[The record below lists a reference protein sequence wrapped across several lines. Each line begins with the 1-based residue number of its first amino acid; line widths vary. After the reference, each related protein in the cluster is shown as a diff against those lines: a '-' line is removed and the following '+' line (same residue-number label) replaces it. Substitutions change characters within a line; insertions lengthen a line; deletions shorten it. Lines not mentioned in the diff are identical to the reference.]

1 MKVFFYFLIILF
13 VIFYVITYPRFH
25 HSRINALYS
34 YDTPPKVDLSKY
46 PLYYFVKP
54 FVFELFPGDCLY
66 IPYGW
71 WHWVFS
77 KGENMALN
85 QWFSKKNFKNKKP
98 FKFKNYNFKSDLW
111 ETEVVKEKLKGIG
124 HGGGS
129 DYQNTCSYKKLD
141 RVYPEEPHVLKIQSD
156 LKELIDTGRFYK
168 KYLLFL
174 LENDLPDEYK
184 NQLIDLNNIEKY
196 NFWYYSDGGNS
207 GLHYDNYENYL
218 CQMKG
223 SKKVYLF
230 PPKYTRFLYG
240 DTILKSSV
248 Y

>member
-1 MKVFFYFLIILF
+1 MKALLYSIIILF
-13 VIFYVITYPRFH
+13 ILFFIKTTPKFH

-46 PLYYFVKP
+46 PLYYLVKP
-54 FVFELFPGDCLY
+54 IVFELFPGDCLY

-71 WHWVFS
+71 WHWIFS

-85 QWFSKKNFKNKKP
+85 QWFLKSKSKSKP
-98 FKFKNYNFKSDLW
+98 FKFKNLNFNRDLW
-111 ETEVVKEKLKGIG
+111 ETELVKEKITGNG
-124 HGGGS
+124 FGGGT
-129 DYQNTCSYKKLD
+129 DYQNICSFNKLD
-141 RVYPEEPHVLKIQSD
+141 RVYPNEPHILKMFTN
-156 LKELIDTGRFYK
+156 LKELIEIGSYHK
-168 KYLLFL
+168 KYLGFL
-174 LENDLPDEYK
+174 LEENLPNEYK

-196 NFWYYSDGGNS
+196 NFWYYSDGANS

>member
-1 MKVFFYFLIILF
+1 MKRYHYILLFLLVLFFIK
-13 VIFYVITYPRFH
+13 TTPKFH

-34 YDTPPKVDLSKY
+34 YDNPPKVNLLKY
-46 PLYYFVKP
+46 PLYYFTKP
-54 FVFELFPGDCLY
+54 IVFELFPGDCLY

-71 WHWVFS
+71 WHWIFS

-85 QWFSKKNFKNKKP
+85 QWFPKSKKIKPRP
-98 FKFKNYNFKSDLW
+98 FKFKNINFKDDLW
-111 ETEVVKEKLKGIG
+111 ETEIVTEKIKGNG
-124 HGGGS
+124 FGGGS
-129 DYQNTCSYKKLD
+129 DYPNICSFIKID
-141 RVYPEEPHVLKIQSD
+141 RVYPEEQHTLNMFTN
-156 LKELIDTGRFYK
+156 LKEVIETGSLYK
-168 KYLLFL
+168 KYIAFL
-174 LENDLPDEYK
+174 LEDNLPPEYK

-196 NFWYYSDGGNS
+196 NFWYYSNGANS

-230 PPKYTRFLYG
+230 PPIYTRFLYG